1 MGSIATI
8 IRRASSLLVLVALVA
23 TSASASTSASGCQRP
38 VYLTFDVGN
47 MRHAEFIARV
57 LNEEHVQATFF
68 IANNKTMRGDH
79 VLDAAWRD
87 YWRAR
92 VKEGHVFGN
101 HTWSHRY
108 ARKDK
113 AGRLDVTDRNG
124 KHYMLNEQQFCQ
136 EFTRVNEEFE
146 KLTGNSL
153 SPIWR
158 APGGHTTDLSVHWAA
173 NCGYPV
179 HVLWSKTGLVG
190 DELPSDRYPN
200 NLLIKR
206 TIEHAQ
212 AGDIFLM
219 HLGIHS
225 RKQPLAESLP
235 DLIDGLR
242 ARGFCFATIGL
253 SK

>member
-8 IRRASSLLVLVALVA
+8 IRRASSLLVLVALA
-23 TSASASTSASGCQRP
+23 AASASTSASECQRP

-47 MRHAEFIARV
+47 MRHAEFIANV
-57 LNEEHVQATFF
+57 LNRKQIKATFF

-79 VLDAAWRD
+79 VLDASWGD

-92 VKEGHVFGN
+92 VAEGHVFGN

-113 AGRLDVTDRNG
+113 AGRLDVTDQSG
-124 KHYMLNEQQFCQ
+124 KHYMLNERKFCQ
-136 EFTRVNEEFE
+136 EFTRVNEGFE
-146 KLTGNSL
+146 KLTGKSL

-179 HVLWSKTGLVG
+179 HVLWSQTGLVG
-190 DELPSDRYPN
+190 DELPSDQYPSEV
-200 NLLIKR
+200 LIKR
-206 TIEHAQ
+206 AIGHAK

-219 HLGIHS
+219 HL
-225 RKQPLAESLP
+225 
-235 DLIDGLR
+235 
-242 ARGFCFATIGL
+242 
-253 SK
+253 

>member
-1 MGSIATI
+1 M
-8 IRRASSLLVLVALVA
+8 LVAGPAGAA
-23 TSASASTSASGCQRP
+23 TSVDKCDRP

-47 MRHAEFIARV
+47 MRHAEYIADV
-57 LNEEHVQATFF
+57 LNRQKVKATFF
-68 IANNKTMRGDH
+68 IANNQTMRGDH
-79 VLDAAWRD
+79 VLDATWGD
-87 YWRAR
+87 YWRKR
-92 VKEGHVFGN
+92 VAEGHVFGN

-108 ARKDK
+108 ARKDR
-113 AGRLDVTDRNG
+113 AGKLDVTDRSG

-136 EFTRVNEEFE
+136 ELARVNDGFK
-146 KLTGNSL
+146 KLTGRAL

-173 NCGYPV
+173 SCGYPV

-200 NLLIKR
+200 DILIKR
-206 TIEHAQ
+206 AVEHAKV
-212 AGDIFLM
+212 GDIFLM
-219 HLGIHS
+219 HLGIRS

-242 ARGFCFATIGL
+242 GRGFCFATLGGR
-253 SK
+253 K

>member
-8 IRRASSLLVLVALVA
+8 ICRACSALLLVALITGPVEA
-23 TSASASTSASGCQRP
+23 GECKQP

-47 MRHAEFIARV
+47 MRHAEYIARV
-57 LNEEHVQATFF
+57 LNEKHVKATFF
-68 IANNKTMRGDH
+68 IANNETMRGDH
-79 VLDAAWRD
+79 VLDASWGD

-92 VKEGHVFGN
+92 VAEGHVFGN

-108 ARKDK
+108 ARKDR

-136 EFTRVNEEFE
+136 EFTQVNEGFE
-146 KLTGNSL
+146 KLTGKPL

-179 HVLWSKTGLVG
+179 HVIWSKEGLVG
-190 DELPSDRYPN
+190 DELPSDKYPN
-200 NLLIKR
+200 DLLIKR
-206 TIEHAQ
+206 AVEHAK

-219 HLGIHS
+219 HLGIRS
-225 RKQPLAESLP
+225 RKQPLAEALP
-235 DLIDGLR
+235 DLVDGLR
-242 ARGFCFATIGL
+242 SRGFCFATIGV